1 MIDAAGRNNDQGST
15 LPLAVA
21 GGRGFPAVV
30 VDCDR
35 VRDGCASTIEL
46 VRESWSTVRQ
56 VVDV

>member
-1 MIDAAGRNNDQGST
+1 MIDAAGQNNDQGST

-21 GGRGFPAVV
+21 DSRGSPAVV
-30 VDCDR
+30 VACEGM
-35 VRDGCASTIEL
+35 RDGCVKTVEL